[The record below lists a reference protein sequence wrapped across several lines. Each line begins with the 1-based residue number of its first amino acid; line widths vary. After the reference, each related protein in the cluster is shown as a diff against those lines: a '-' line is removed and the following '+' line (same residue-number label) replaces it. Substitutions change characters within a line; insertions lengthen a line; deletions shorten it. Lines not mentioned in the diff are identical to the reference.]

1 MRPVLSGRWSR
12 RSARRKTFAASSC
25 EELFWRRK
33 KSTCSASTNPV
44 LCYKSSSPSASAVS
58 VGIAPPSL
66 SKLGSPGFPVK
77 TVWTGRA
84 VKRYSYGQTKPTKPS
99 QHCARLTMREHP
111 TNTGCRRSIAN
122 TNKTDARSC
131 VGPKTNNMA
140 LKFCDHRSVCGC
152 EVRIPADKSLCDRCA
167 QGLC

>member
-1 MRPVLSGRWSR
+1 MEPAISEKKNLCRQLVRRALSE
-12 RSARRKTFAASSC
+12 RKQ
-25 EELFWRRK
+25 
-33 KSTCSASTNPV
+33 STCLALTSLVS
-44 LCYKSSSPSASAVS
+44 CYKSSAAVRLRR
-58 VGIAPPSL
+58 PLSL

-77 TVWTGRA
+77 AAWTGRA
-84 VKRYSYGQTKPTKPS
+84 VKRYSNGWTKSIKPS
-99 QHCARLTMREHP
+99 QHCARLTMRGHP
-111 TNTGCRRSIAN
+111 TKTGCCRSIAN
-122 TNKTDARSC
+122 TKKTDARSC